1 MRITKGYLYG
11 LLILISSSA
20 AAQVG
25 TTEVYFGKKLR
36 AKVIKADSAFIAPTD
51 TTNYKTGFVVIGSTA
66 YIGNGVK
73 WTAIGSGG
81 GGGSVAW
88 GSITGGLEDQT
99 DLVTALGAKLDES
112 DTASL
117 SDRIN
122 LKMDKADTVRNGSA
136 TLAADFT
143 TSSTTAVSTNL
154 TFAIGAYET
163 YVVSIFG
170 TASKATSTSG
180 MKLAIAAPSGCTI
193 KGLAQQGGGT
203 LSTALTNSLIT
214 AINTLGSTFATGNG
228 VEVGFRWEFRVI
240 NGATPGNI
248 TLQGA
253 TVTSNTATIYAGSSM
268 IWHKT
273 NLL

>member
-99 DLVTALGAKLDES
+99 DLVTALAAKLDES

-122 LKMDKADTVRNGSA
+122 LKMDKADTVRNGAA

-154 TFAIGAYET
+154 TFAIGAYES
-163 YVVSIFG
+163 YVVSVFG

>member
-1 MRITKGYLYG
+1 MRITKSYLYG

-51 TTNYKTGFVVIGSTA
+51 TAVNKTGLVVIGSTA

-81 GGGSVAW
+81 GGGSVKW

-122 LKMDKADTVRNGSA
+122 LKADKADTVRNGSA